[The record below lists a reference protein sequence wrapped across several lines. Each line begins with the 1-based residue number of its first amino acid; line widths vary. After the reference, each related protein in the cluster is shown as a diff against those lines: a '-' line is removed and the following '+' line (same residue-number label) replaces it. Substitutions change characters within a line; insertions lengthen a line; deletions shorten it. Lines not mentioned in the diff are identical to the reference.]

1 MTTQTVWDF
10 SPDEFAWVWAT
21 ETGRDEY
28 PDPIS
33 IIETPT
39 NKDEYDSLTAE
50 ISARY
55 PRHGNPDLTGPL
67 RALAD
72 PELRIACI
80 GRSLRSHKRVRTVAV
95 AVGDLGVVLFQ
106 RSGMTADFGGD
117 IKLVVTRRQSL
128 GRHIAATMPAAP
140 AGAAGRMIGYTP
152 RVRGEEAPTSW
163 RSSSDREHP
172 VEERIR
178 TLLRLPRTAEGH
190 LRVERYLHDRRPHP
204 PSYVSWIDIRDDHP
218 AHGRYLI
225 SVENTETVVLPAS
238 SDVIAGELDRRA
250 DLGE

>member
-10 SPDEFAWVWAT
+10 TPDEFAWVWAT
-21 ETGRDEY
+21 ETGLDEY

-39 NKDEYDSLTAE
+39 DKDEYERLTAE
-50 ISARY
+50 ISSRY

-72 PELRIACI
+72 PDLRIVCI

-95 AVGDLGVVLFQ
+95 AVGDFGVVLFQ
-106 RSGMTADFGGD
+106 RSGTTADFGGD
-117 IKLVVTRRQSL
+117 IKLVVTRRQNL
-128 GRHIAATMPAAP
+128 GRHVAATMPASP
-140 AGAAGRMIGYTP
+140 AGAASRMTGYTP
-152 RVRGEEAPTSW
+152 RVRGEEPPTSW
-163 RSSSDREHP
+163 RLSDRGHP

-178 TLLRLPRTAEGH
+178 ALLRLPRTAEGH
-190 LRVERYLHDRRPHP
+190 LRVERYLRDRRPHP
-204 PSYVSWIDIRDDHP
+204 PSYVSWIDIRDDQP

-238 SDVIAGELDRRA
+238 SDVIADELHRRA
-250 DLGE
+250 DPGE